1 LGAKKDIVGGN
12 PEDSILPLQLFRITI
27 SRGSAAAPMLFLV
40 LLAAACSSPPIASKR
55 IAAFS
60 TATQTAT
67 SNVADSFEA
76 VEQSYFRAQL
86 ATAIANFDPAVGFD
100 PNSIKRFLSPAD
112 IEARTKVL
120 KSLSSYARALAA
132 ATSDSRLKEFDGATK
147 ELGDSLT
154 KFSASDGAQALSKGA
169 LPTAAPAALAT
180 AVNAIGRWLI
190 EYKREKALKAVIP
203 EMNEHVAAI
212 CTLLRQDIGEL
223 EAPGMRN
230 QLYNQ
235 FEQEITTRNQW
246 ISQNYGELD
255 PIERRQELTRLARLP
270 IEQEQADAALAA
282 VRRTLVQLEKTHAK
296 LAQAFDENDV
306 AIDAMIRGLAAEA
319 KRVKGFYESIA
330 D

>member
-1 LGAKKDIVGGN
+1 MIPMLNDVY
-12 PEDSILPLQLFRITI
+12 LVTI
-27 SRGSAAAPMLFLV
+27 S
-40 LLAAACSSPPIASKR
+40 AC
-55 IAAFS
+55 
-60 TATQTAT
+60 
-67 SNVADSFEA
+67 
-76 VEQSYFRAQL
+76 
-86 ATAIANFDPAVGFD
+86 
-100 PNSIKRFLSPAD
+100 
-112 IEARTKVL
+112 
-120 KSLSSYARALAA
+120 
-132 ATSDSRLKEFDGATK
+132 TSDSRLKEFDGATK

-154 KFSASDGAQALSKGA
+154 KFSASEGAQALSKGA
-169 LPTAAPAALAT
+169 LPTSAPAALAT

-203 EMNEHVAAI
+203 EMNEHVASI

-255 PIERRQELTRLARLP
+255 PIERRQELTRLAQLP

-296 LAQAFDENDV
+296 LGQAFDENDV
-306 AIDAMIRGLAAEA
+306 AIDAMIRRLATEA
-319 KRVKGFYESIA
+319 KRVKGFYESIE